1 MHRIKLT
8 RNTIVQAAVVGTVFV
23 LVMLAGVSEKT
34 AIGQTYQRVSVNGAQ
49 VACVGRKADVE
60 QAFRLARRELAAESS
75 ERLCMDYDWEV
86 VSAREP
92 FVPLQ
97 TEEQLKDSLREV
109 LRGTVIR
116 ERQRVYTVAIDGY
129 RASFTTLAEVQT
141 FLDRVKAPVDAQNEY
156 QTQIRPADSHI
167 SGLLRAELKA
177 APENTPQGEPL
188 SPQEFSGQEASA
200 QVETD
205 TESALRVGAG
215 VTTALYSAATATPE
229 AGNVAVPEEGSAGD
243 SPEDESAG
251 TPEAGNVAAP
261 EEGSAGAPES
271 GYRAG
276 ILDMEFVET
285 VEVYENYV
293 NEDELSDM
301 EEELV
306 EVTKE
311 KESNKIYVVESGD
324 CLSVIAMDHD
334 TTVSSIVALNQLANA
349 DAIREG
355 QELIIAVPEPDLKIR
370 LTLGEVYEE
379 DYTMEPVIRE
389 NDSWYT
395 NQEVVRQEGT
405 TGHRERNDV
414 VVYENGLEISREM
427 VAQNVMTE
435 SLPAIIEKGTIIP
448 PTYIK
453 PLAGG
458 RYTSGFGRRWGRLH
472 KGVDWACPTG
482 TTVYASS
489 AGTVIQAS
497 YNGGYGNNVVISHP
511 DGRLTRYAHN
521 SKLLVRVG
529 QTVKQGEA
537 IALSGN
543 TGRSTG
549 PHVHFEIYINGAAAN
564 PLKYIGN

>member
-215 VTTALYSAATATPE
+215 VTTALYSAATA
-229 AGNVAVPEEGSAGD
+229 APEEGSAGD

-271 GYRAG
+271 GYRTG